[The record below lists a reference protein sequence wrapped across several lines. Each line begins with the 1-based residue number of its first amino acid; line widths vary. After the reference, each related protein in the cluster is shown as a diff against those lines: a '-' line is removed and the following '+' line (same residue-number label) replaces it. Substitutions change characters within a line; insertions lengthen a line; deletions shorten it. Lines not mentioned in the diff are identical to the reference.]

1 MSNGVVGLYPLRVAF
16 CAEPRTAAV
25 RGRVSVAVW
34 DGARQDEVADDA
46 QD

>member
-25 RGRVSVAVW
+25 RGRVSFTARGAARQGEVS
-34 DGARQDEVADDA
+34 DGAQD
-46 QD
+46 